1 MNTIE
6 IHEVNPNARIISVA
20 DTAMYLNLMYTETV
34 EEILEVFTDFTD
46 FDIIAELVDT
56 LNLPLTAVIEPTNQ
70 GQLIH
75 GYIREGALAWV
86 AEHTSLKTKKQG
98 NL

>member
-6 IHEVNPNARIISVA
+6 IHELNPKCKIISVA
-20 DTAMYLNLMYTETV
+20 DTAMYLNLMYNETV

-56 LNLPLTAVIEPTNQ
+56 LKLPLTAVIEPTNH
-70 GQLIH
+70 GTLIH
-75 GYIREGALAWV
+75 GYIREGALA
-86 AEHTSLKTKKQG
+86 
-98 NL
+98 

>member
-1 MNTIE
+1 MNVIQ
-6 IHEVNPNARIISVA
+6 IHEVNPNAKIISVA

-56 LNLPLTAVIEPTNQ
+56 LNLPLTAVIEPTNH
-70 GQLIH
+70 GALIH
-75 GYIREGALAWV
+75 GYIREGALA
-86 AEHTSLKTKKQG
+86 
-98 NL
+98 

>member
-75 GYIREGALAWV
+75 GYIREGALA
-86 AEHTSLKTKKQG
+86 
-98 NL
+98 

>member
-6 IHEVNPNARIISVA
+6 IHELNPKCKIISVA
-20 DTAMYLNLMYTETV
+20 DTAMYLNLMYNETV

-56 LNLPLTAVIEPTNQ
+56 LKLPFTAVIEPTNH
-70 GQLIH
+70 GTLIH
-75 GYIREGALAWV
+75 GYIKNKGVV
-86 AEHTSLKTKKQG
+86 A
-98 NL
+98 